1 MIGYGTTLEGNTPET
16 LLPQDLVTPS
26 ETTNRLI
33 LLCIKVSKGNAD
45 PRALGIVL
53 EAYIKELIASK
64 DNVAASSLVAAFST
78 FLIAVFILA
87 LTSLF
92 STVSFL
98 VTKTLFFALL
108 ILGIIPPPLRLI

>member
-64 DNVAASSLVAAFST
+64 DNFQKQTATTAQSPIPALAQSVKDV
-78 FLIAVFILA
+78 IA
-87 LTSLF
+87 
-92 STVSFL
+92 
-98 VTKTLFFALL
+98 
-108 ILGIIPPPLRLI
+108 